1 MSFNGGKFSMTQAK
15 LQNTLSNF
23 QTTHLWKC
31 FGQRYDNWACCINS
45 KETAWRAALIRRVMA
60 VCDGEINPV
69 QRQITPYT
77 VPLYLCYILLNGAL
91 W

>member
-1 MSFNGGKFSMTQAK
+1 MIQAK
-15 LQNTLSNF
+15 LQNMLSKF
-23 QTTHLWKC
+23 QTMHLWKY
-31 FGQRYDNWACCINS
+31 FGQRYDNWACCINT
-45 KETAWRAALIRRVMA
+45 KDTTWRAALIRRVRA

-77 VPLYLCYILLNGAL
+77 VALYQCYILLKGAL